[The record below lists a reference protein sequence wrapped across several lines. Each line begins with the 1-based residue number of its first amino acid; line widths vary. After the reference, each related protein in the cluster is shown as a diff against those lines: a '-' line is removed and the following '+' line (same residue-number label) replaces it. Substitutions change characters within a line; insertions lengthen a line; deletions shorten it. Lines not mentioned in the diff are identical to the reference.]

1 MRRGPD
7 ISVTVTGDYKKPAL
21 RVGWSGDR
29 PMESVLLTAS
39 TRDGMR
45 FVPGLALLCLLCALV
60 VAPAGALGTAAPGTA
75 IQQEEPLDPAST
87 TLTLQ
92 LRADGDAEWTVS
104 TRFRLDDENDTRAF
118 ERLAADSGD
127 SNIAY
132 DAETFTRAAAAAS
145 NATGRDMSIT
155 DVRYNASRQ
164 TVDNVTYGRLALQFR
179 WTNFAEQAGTQ
190 LRIGDAFNTS
200 DGTWLPGLATGQTL
214 VIRPPEGYA
223 VLNSP
228 PDIGVENGV
237 LRWEGPRSFEPQY
250 LGQITYTGNTPTPE
264 QPVPLGLLS
273 GGAALVVAVA
283 TAAVVLSRRRGP
295 TGGGDGGAGSAG
307 GGAAAASA
315 TTDTE
320 PVTGPSDPELL
331 SDEERIERL
340 LERNGGRM
348 KQTNIVDE
356 TGWSNAKVSQLL
368 SDMADADRVDKLR
381 IGRENLISLPD
392 EDVADLDDE

>member
-1 MRRGPD
+1 
-7 ISVTVTGDYKKPAL
+7 
-21 RVGWSGDR
+21 
-29 PMESVLLTAS
+29 
-39 TRDGMR
+39 MR

-60 VAPAGALGTAAPGTA
+60 VAPVGALGTAAPGTA
-75 IQQEEPLDPAST
+75 VQQEEPLDPAST

-118 ERLAADSGD
+118 ERLAADFETGD
-127 SNIAY
+127 ANVAY
-132 DAETFTRAAAAAS
+132 DADTFARAATVAS

-164 TVDNVTYGRLALQFR
+164 TVDNVTYGRLALQLR
-179 WTNFAEQAGTQ
+179 WTNFAEQAGTR
-190 LRIGDAFNTS
+190 LRIGDAFNAT

-228 PDIGVENGV
+228 RDIGVENGV

-250 LGQITYTGNTPTPE
+250 LGQITYTGNTPTPG
-264 QPVPLGLLS
+264 QSVPLGLLS

-295 TGGGDGGAGSAG
+295 TEGGDGGVDGGTGTDGGAGGA

-315 TTDTE
+315 TTDTG

-368 SDMADADRVDKLR
+368 SDMAETDRVDKLR

>member
-1 MRRGPD
+1 
-7 ISVTVTGDYKKPAL
+7 
-21 RVGWSGDR
+21 
-29 PMESVLLTAS
+29 MESVLLTAS

-45 FVPGLALLCLLCALV
+45 FLPGLALLCLLCALM

-75 IQQEEPLDPAST
+75 IQQEEPLAPAST

-104 TRFRLDDENDTRAF
+104 TRFRLDDENDARAF
-118 ERLAADSGD
+118 ERLAANSGD

-145 NATGRDMSIT
+145 NATGRNMSIT

-250 LGQITYTGNTPTPE
+250 LGQITYTGNTPTATPE
-264 QPVPLGLLS
+264 QSIPPGLLS

-295 TGGGDGGAGSAG
+295 AEDGNGGADDSGTGADGGAGG
-307 GGAAAASA
+307 GVAAA
-315 TTDTE
+315 TTDTDTQ

-331 SDEERIERL
+331 SDEERVERL

>member
-1 MRRGPD
+1 
-7 ISVTVTGDYKKPAL
+7 
-21 RVGWSGDR
+21 
-29 PMESVLLTAS
+29 MESVLLAAS

-60 VAPAGALGTAAPGTA
+60 VAPVGALGTAAPGTA
-75 IQQEEPLDPAST
+75 LQQEESLDAAST

-118 ERLAADSGD
+118 ERLASDFETGD
-127 SNIAY
+127 ANVAY
-132 DAETFTRAAAAAS
+132 DADTFARAATAAS
-145 NATGRDMSIT
+145 NATGREMSVT
-155 DVRYNASRQ
+155 DVRYNASRR
-164 TVDNVTYGRLALQFR
+164 TVENVTYGRLALHLR
-179 WTNFAEQAGTQ
+179 WTNFAEQAGTR
-190 LRIGDAFNTS
+190 LRIGDAFNTT

-214 VIRPPEGYA
+214 VIRPPDGYA

-237 LRWEGPRSFEPQY
+237 LRWEGPRSFEPSY
-250 LGQITYTGNTPTPE
+250 LGQITYTGNTPTETPR
-264 QPVPLGLLS
+264 QSIPLGLLG
-273 GGAALVVAVA
+273 GGAALLVAVA
-283 TAAVVLSRRRGP
+283 TAVVVLSRRRP
-295 TGGGDGGAGSAG
+295 TEGGDGAASGDDGGAGG
-307 GGAAAASA
+307 GGADDGVAAAG
-315 TTDTE
+315 TDADAGASTGA
-320 PVTGPSDPELL
+320 VTPELL
-331 SDEERIERL
+331 SDEERVERL

-348 KQTNIVDE
+348 KQTTIVEE

-368 SDMADADRVDKLR
+368 SGMADEDRVDKLR